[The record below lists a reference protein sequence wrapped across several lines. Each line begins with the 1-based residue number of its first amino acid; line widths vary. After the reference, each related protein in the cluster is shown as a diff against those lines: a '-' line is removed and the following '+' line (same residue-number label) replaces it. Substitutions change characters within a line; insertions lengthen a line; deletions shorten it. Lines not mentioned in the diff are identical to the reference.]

1 MMPAPPVR
9 APSADYP
16 LIFSE
21 IGALVRQMR
30 GPSFTD
36 HVRRLMTSLFDP
48 QSVIVLLFE
57 NRRSPHVISQWI
69 PDADLRMIFEE
80 SYFDHGYFLD
90 PFYERAMSGFEDGA
104 FRLRD
109 IAPDRF
115 FRSEY
120 YRRYYRLTRM
130 VDELGCLAR
139 LNDGR
144 VAHLSIGR
152 NEGRP
157 KFSRKDYALLC
168 TVAPAVMSLIVE
180 HCSQIASPGD
190 DVRPEPAR
198 KPLKEQLL
206 YTKLDGGRR
215 ISKRESE
222 VASLVV
228 QGHSTTAIGLI
239 LNISPQTVKV
249 HRRNIY
255 RKLSISSQTELF
267 AQFVKQRGET
277 VDYLIPVSR

>member
-1 MMPAPPVR
+1 MLELPSTAHRRAPDADYPAIFGAIGTLVRQVR
-9 APSADYP
+9 AP
-16 LIFSE
+16 E
-21 IGALVRQMR
+21 
-30 GPSFTD
+30 FTD
-36 HVRRLMTSLFDP
+36 RVKRLMISLFEP

-57 NRRSPHVISQWI
+57 NRLPPRVISQWI

-90 PFYERAMSGFEDGA
+90 PFYERAMSNFEDGA

-152 NEGRP
+152 NAGSS
-157 KFSRKDYALLC
+157 KFSRKDYALLR

-180 HCSQIASPGD
+180 HCSQTANLGED
-190 DVRPEPAR
+190 FRPEPSR

-239 LNISPQTVKV
+239 LDISPQTVKV

-255 RKLSISSQTELF
+255 RKLNISSQTELF
-267 AQFVKQRGET
+267 AQFVK
-277 VDYLIPVSR
+277 